1 MKAVTTVVLA
11 LGFSGLVA
19 SIALH
24 ASQQSLGTSSA
35 APADAGISGA
45 AAAAADASVTA
56 DDTVDA
62 QDSDSLGTLQERIAR
77 GFEIAPVPLN
87 LEGKDHDLVGLGSYL
102 VNAVGGCND
111 CHTNP
116 PYAEGHDPFL
126 AQSPKVNASRYLA
139 GGTAFG
145 PFVSRNLTPR
155 ANGRPAN
162 LTFEQFRIVMRRG
175 YDLKGRAPFVP
186 TRNQDRLQVMPWPV
200 YSHMRRTDLR
210 AIYEYLRAIPSLPS
224 APPS

>member
-1 MKAVTTVVLA
+1 MKSVATVVLA
-11 LGFSGLVA
+11 LGFTGLVA

-24 ASQQSLGTSSA
+24 ASPQSQGTSSA
-35 APADAGISGA
+35 VS
-45 AAAAADASVTA
+45 ADASVA
-56 DDTVDA
+56 VEDSADA
-62 QDSDSLGTLQERIAR
+62 QDSESLGTLQERIAR
-77 GFEIAPVPLN
+77 GFEIAPVRLN
-87 LEGKDHDLVGLGSYL
+87 LEGKDRDLVGLGSYL

-116 PYAEGHDPFL
+116 PFAEGRDPYL
-126 AQSPKVNASRYLA
+126 GQSPKVNASRYLA

-162 LTFEQFRIVMRRG
+162 LTFEQFRIVMRHG
-175 YDLKGRAPFVP
+175 YDLKGREPFVP
-186 TRNQDRLQVMPWPV
+186 SRSNDLLQVMPWPV

-210 AIYEYLRAIPSLPS
+210 AIYEYLRAIPSLPTT
-224 APPS
+224 PPS

>member
-11 LGFSGLVA
+11 LGFTGLVA

-24 ASQQSLGTSSA
+24 ASPQSQGTSA
-35 APADAGISGA
+35 AVP
-45 AAAAADASVTA
+45 ADASVA
-56 DDTVDA
+56 AEDSADA
-62 QDSDSLGTLQERIAR
+62 QDSESLGTLQERIAR
-77 GFEIAPVPLN
+77 GFEIAPVRLN
-87 LEGKDHDLVGLGSYL
+87 LEGKDRDLVGLGSYL

-116 PYAEGHDPFL
+116 PFAEGRDPYL
-126 AQSPKVNASRYLA
+126 GQSPKVNASRYLA

-162 LTFEQFRIVMRRG
+162 LTFEQFRIVMRHG
-175 YDLKGRAPFVP
+175 YDLKGREPFVP
-186 TRNQDRLQVMPWPV
+186 SRSNDLLQVMPWPV
-200 YSHMRRTDLR
+200 YRHMRRIDLR
-210 AIYEYLRAIPSLPS
+210 AIYEYLRAIPSLPTT
-224 APPS
+224 PPS

>member
-1 MKAVTTVVLA
+1 MKGVTTVVLT
-11 LGFSGLVA
+11 LGFTGLMA
-19 SIALH
+19 SIAVR
-24 ASQQSLGTSSA
+24 ANPQSPGASA
-35 APADAGISGA
+35 AVSGEESLEPQE
-45 AAAAADASVTA
+45 SV
-56 DDTVDA
+56 
-62 QDSDSLGTLQERIAR
+62 GTLQERIDR

-87 LEGKDHDLVGLGSYL
+87 LEGKDRNLVGLGSYL

-116 PYAEGHDPFL
+116 PFAQGRDPFL
-126 AQSPKVNASRYLA
+126 GQPEKVNAARYLA

-155 ANGRPAN
+155 ANGLPAN

-186 TRNQDRLQVMPWPV
+186 STSLDLLQVMPWPV
-200 YSHMRRTDLR
+200 YSHMRRTDLM
-210 AIYEYLRAIPSLPS
+210 AIYEYLRAIPSLPTT
-224 APPS
+224 PPS